1 MWNQQTNAILEKI
14 RLNSIK
20 LSNKHRQTALSIQ
33 HSSRY
38 FDLPVIVMSVVS
50 SSMGSNEYVPEKDKN
65 SVNLFISMIVTILT
79 SIKLYLN
86 INNSLNQEI
95 SLSRE
100 YYVLSIDIYK
110 NLNMPLEVR
119 PDPTQFLNE
128 CYSQYVKL
136 IEQSTLNN
144 KIKKDELIRIEAYEN
159 EEDTLSSSSS
169 SGSSTSTPTNV
180 KSYLQE
186 RRNILITEM
195 EEL

>member
-1 MWNQQTNAILEKI
+1 MWNQEIKTILDKI

-20 LSNKHRQTALSIQ
+20 LSNKHRETAFSYQ
-33 HSSRY
+33 HVSRY
-38 FDLPVIVMSVVS
+38 FEIPIIILSTIS
-50 SSMGSNEYVPEKDKN
+50 SSLGSNEYIPDNDKN
-65 SVNLFISMIVTILT
+65 SVNLFISMFVTIAT

-86 INNSLNQEI
+86 ITSNLNTEI
-95 SLSRE
+95 QLSRD

-110 NLNMPLEVR
+110 NLNLPLESR
-119 PDPTQFLNE
+119 PEAQQYLNE

-144 KIKKDELIRIEAYEN
+144 KIKKDELIKIDLDDNEN
-159 EEDTLSSSSS
+159 ISTMSSSSS
-169 SGSSTSTPTNV
+169 SSSI

-195 EEL
+195 EEI